1 MVTDLPGHQNSKLC
15 MQSLND
21 SPVVTITQKQA
32 CMSIWT
38 LCTYSM
44 YSVHSMLYIHT
55 LLQALIVTHVCVQ
68 AVQQSTGAI
77 AMGPVMQGLTK
88 PVNDLSRG
96 CTVAD
101 IINTVAC
108 TSVQALGLKSAPIK

>member
-1 MVTDLPGHQNSKLC
+1 MYKVH
-15 MQSLND
+15 
-21 SPVVTITQKQA
+21 TI
-32 CMSIWT
+32 
-38 LCTYSM
+38 
-44 YSVHSMLYIHT
+44 LYIHT
-55 LLQALIVTHVCVQ
+55 SLHVLTMTHVCMQ

-96 CTVAD
+96 CTIAD

>member
-1 MVTDLPGHQNSKLC
+1 
-15 MQSLND
+15 MQ
-21 SPVVTITQKQA
+21 
-32 CMSIWT
+32 
-38 LCTYSM
+38 YE
-44 YSVHSMLYIHT
+44 
-55 LLQALIVTHVCVQ
+55 
-68 AVQQSTGAI
+68 QQPTGAI

-108 TSVQALGLKSAPIK
+108 TLVQALGLKGNCVEIGMVFAGMFFRVCLLPIDVTLR

>member
-1 MVTDLPGHQNSKLC
+1 
-15 MQSLND
+15 
-21 SPVVTITQKQA
+21 
-32 CMSIWT
+32 MSILT
-38 LCTYSM
+38 VCTYSM
-44 YSVHSMLYIHT
+44 YSVHTILYIHT
-55 LLQALIVTHVCVQ
+55 LLHVLTMTHVCMQ

>member
-1 MVTDLPGHQNSKLC
+1 MPHV
-15 MQSLND
+15 
-21 SPVVTITQKQA
+21 
-32 CMSIWT
+32 
-38 LCTYSM
+38 CTKPA
-44 YSVHSMLYIHT
+44 V
-55 LLQALIVTHVCVQ
+55 ALILFLRLQ